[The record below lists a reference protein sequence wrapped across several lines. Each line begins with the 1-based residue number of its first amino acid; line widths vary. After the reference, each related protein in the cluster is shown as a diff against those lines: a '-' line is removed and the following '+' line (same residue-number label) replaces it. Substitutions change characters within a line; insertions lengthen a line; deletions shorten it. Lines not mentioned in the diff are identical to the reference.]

1 MRNLRRKSLFT
12 FAIAIATATTAVP
25 SIADEQERSGLPLW
39 EVGAFGIAVS
49 QQAYPGAS
57 ERVNR
62 GLALPFLIYRGELLR
77 ADRGSAGIRALKT
90 PTFEIDVG
98 VAGSFG
104 SNANEIEVRRGMPD
118 LGTRVEFGPRLK
130 WNIGQGPGNGL
141 LRAEFPLRGVFDLN
155 DGLAHKGMA
164 FEPRL
169 IFEGRARGGWG
180 YSTSIGA
187 LWGDRRLADTFY
199 GVAPIYATPGRSAY
213 VAESGLVAWRLSAE
227 VSRKLS
233 PDLRLFGFAR
243 ADSVAGAAN
252 EASPLVQRKA
262 GTSVGLGLAYTWQ
275 RSTSRATD

>member
-1 MRNLRRKSLFT
+1 MRGLCQKSLFT
-12 FAIAIATATTAVP
+12 LAVATAAVP

-39 EVGAFGIAVS
+39 EIGAVGVAVS

-62 GLALPFLIYRGELLR
+62 GLALPYLVYRGEFFR
-77 ADRGSAGIRALKT
+77 ADRGSAGIRVVNT
-90 PTFEIDVG
+90 PTFEVDVG

-104 SNANEIEVRRGMPD
+104 SNSDDIKARQGMSD
-118 LGTRVEFGPRLK
+118 LGTLVEFGPRLK
-130 WNIGQGPGNGL
+130 WNIWQGAGNGR

-164 FEPRL
+164 FEPKL
-169 IFEGRARGGWG
+169 ILEGRASDGWS
-180 YSTSIGA
+180 YSTRIGA
-187 LWGDRRLADTFY
+187 VWGDRRLADTFY
-199 GVAPIYATPGRSAY
+199 GVAPIYATAERAAY
-213 VAESGLVAWRLSAE
+213 VADSGLIAWRLAAE
-227 VSRKLS
+227 VSRNLT

-262 GTSVGLGLAYTWQ
+262 GTSVGLGFAYTWK
-275 RSTSRATD
+275 RSTRRASD